1 MNNIF
6 TDTTN
11 KALLWELLEE
21 SFSKIDNND
30 YNQFKKFF
38 DDHINNT
45 DNYFD
50 KEGIIELIDKNKY
63 FISDTLNLINNN
75 KWKNKYNQLY
85 TSGDIQ
91 KNNLSDFEKR
101 FMERQKEF
109 TNLIDIKKPEEIS
122 FDDNESDKPINNM
135 EETLQKLQ
143 LEREQQLNISYN
155 DVNTKSN
162 ARLDDN
168 YKKIKILD
176 DSNEVK
182 KKVTFSNLVDTIDN
196 KNDVKITNINDI
208 KNDIDNIKSEI
219 MELKNLLKSY
229 HENII
234 NIVNKDN

>member
-1 MNNIF
+1 
-6 TDTTN
+6 
-11 KALLWELLEE
+11 
-21 SFSKIDNND
+21 
-30 YNQFKKFF
+30 
-38 DDHINNT
+38 
-45 DNYFD
+45 
-50 KEGIIELIDKNKY
+50 
-63 FISDTLNLINNN
+63 
-75 KWKNKYNQLY
+75 
-85 TSGDIQ
+85 
-91 KNNLSDFEKR
+91 
-101 FMERQKEF
+101 MERQKEF

-176 DSNEVK
+176 DTNEVK

-229 HENII
+229 HFKLNINTKI
-234 NIVNKDN
+234 KVFY